1 MSFPFP
7 AVRPPLDLRRLHEV
21 ETLKSAAKGDQLRKA
36 RRFVMV
42 FVMMSVPLGL
52 ASEGL
57 ARPVGG
63 CPTDEWILDA
73 TPAGGAGFQS
83 ADGNGDGLSCFL
95 EAPEGGGI
103 FTIIDNR
110 VVRP

>member
-1 MSFPFP
+1 
-7 AVRPPLDLRRLHEV
+7 
-21 ETLKSAAKGDQLRKA
+21 
-36 RRFVMV
+36 MV
-42 FVMMSVPLGL
+42 VVMMSVPLGL
-52 ASEGL
+52 TSEGL

-63 CPTDEWILDA
+63 CPTDRWILDEA
-73 TPAGGAGFQS
+73 PTGEEVGIPSF
-83 ADGNGDGLSCFL
+83 DGNGDGLSCYL

>member
-1 MSFPFP
+1 M
-7 AVRPPLDLRRLHEV
+7 
-21 ETLKSAAKGDQLRKA
+21 KKA

-42 FVMMSVPLGL
+42 FVMMSMSLGL

-73 TPAGGAGFQS
+73 APTDVKGITS
-83 ADGNGDGLSCFL
+83 TDGNGDGLSCYL

-110 VVRP
+110 VVPH

>member
-1 MSFPFP
+1 M
-7 AVRPPLDLRRLHEV
+7 
-21 ETLKSAAKGDQLRKA
+21 KSA
-36 RRFVMV
+36 RRIVLV

-52 ASEGL
+52 ASEGV

-73 TPAGGAGFQS
+73 APTEGIGLQS
-83 ADGNGDGLSCFL
+83 ADGNGDGLSCYL

-110 VVRP
+110 VVRPQ

>member
-1 MSFPFP
+1 M
-7 AVRPPLDLRRLHEV
+7 
-21 ETLKSAAKGDQLRKA
+21 KSA
-36 RRFVMV
+36 RRIAMV

-52 ASEGL
+52 ASEGV

-73 TPAGGAGFQS
+73 APTEGGGLQS
-83 ADGNGDGLSCFL
+83 TDGNGDGLSCYL

-110 VVRP
+110 VVRPH